1 MKRALVTTLV
11 FALATLSASAQRL
24 PWFDI
29 DPLVAD
35 ALGALRE
42 TDHWIA
48 TAIKPFQP
56 QAPLEGRDHGAA
68 IPTFDPTQHLRYRL
82 VEMRPGTPRAV
93 FLLLA
98 WHSISGNGPSP
109 GVIMQ
114 QVVTAAGRRWHIA
127 CEFRDYGLSLTL
139 LDRRSHGWRHFRVA
153 SGEYG
158 WRLATG
164 TPDAPLPE
172 GAPEGAM
179 ECVPLVLTEFP
190 P

>member
-1 MKRALVTTLV
+1 LFAAAFLVL
-11 FALATLSASAQRL
+11 LSLLRTSVSAQRL
-24 PWFDI
+24 PWLGI

-48 TAIKPFQP
+48 SAIKPFQP
-56 QAPLEGRDHGAA
+56 QAPIEGRDHGAA
-68 IPTFDPTQHLRYRL
+68 IPSFDPTQHLRYR
-82 VEMRPGTPRAV
+82 VVDMRPGTPRAV

-114 QVVTAAGRRWHIA
+114 QVETAAGRSWHIA

-158 WRLATG
+158 WRPATG
-164 TPDAPLPE
+164 TPGALLPE